1 MNKDKVLSVLT
12 TAGKVLGFITG
23 LGAVPFVPPHTG
35 ILIFAGASTLK
46 EVIKFAGDILDNGKK
61 DDSFNPS

>member
-1 MNKDKVLSVLT
+1 MNKDKILSVLT

-23 LGAVPFVPPHTG
+23 LGAVPFVPPQTG

>member
-1 MNKDKVLSVLT
+1 MKKDKALT
-12 TAGKVLGFITG
+12 ILTAAGKMLGFITG
-23 LGAVPFVPPHTG
+23 LGAIPFVPPQTG

-46 EVIKFAGDILDNGKK
+46 EIIRFAGDILDNGKK